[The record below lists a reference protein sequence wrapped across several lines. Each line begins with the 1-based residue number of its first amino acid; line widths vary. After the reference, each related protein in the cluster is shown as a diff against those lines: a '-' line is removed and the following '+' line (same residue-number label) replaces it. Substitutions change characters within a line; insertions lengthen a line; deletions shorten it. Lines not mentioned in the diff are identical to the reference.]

1 MQLCFRVQSATRNA
15 HFFPTVPFSDFSWW
29 LLVSLWLFDLSIAS
43 ILRAVR
49 NWAPVTACFWH
60 NFERIVSLTSH
71 HTFTVMEGGFY
82 MNTMSQRSC
91 LLPLGGRD
99 GLCRILRFSPVKVKD
114 CGSSMTK
121 TMPIADLR
129 GKLWKI
135 TWWTILLERFRM
147 IFLDWQSSLR
157 YYPIRPPELQQPYPA
172 GKELNRSLAPRSGSM
187 GHCLIDIWYGQLC
200 LHDTHELWVFSR
212 QKFSY
217 CLQQMHLFIWALMPG
232 ILEQLRFRSHEV
244 HPTSSNFIHWISPGP
259 IPASIGLGQG
269 FGEPMIWVEIQC
281 TRRPESNAQGPWGS
295 HNGNVSRW
303 PGHDPVG

>member
-1 MQLCFRVQSATRNA
+1 
-15 HFFPTVPFSDFSWW
+15 
-29 LLVSLWLFDLSIAS
+29 
-43 ILRAVR
+43 
-49 NWAPVTACFWH
+49 
-60 NFERIVSLTSH
+60 
-71 HTFTVMEGGFY
+71 

-99 GLCRILRFSPVKVKD
+99 GLCRVLRFSPVKVKD
-114 CGSSMTK
+114 CDSSMAK
-121 TMPIADLR
+121 TTPIADLR
-129 GKLWKI
+129 GKYVKI
-135 TWWTILLERFRM
+135 TWWTILLERLKM
-147 IFLDWQSSLR
+147 NFLDWQSSLR
-157 YYPIRPPELQQPYPA
+157 YYLIRPPELQQPYPA

-232 ILEQLRFRSHEV
+232 ILEQLRRFRSHKV

-259 IPASIGLGQG
+259 ISASIGLGQG
-269 FGEPMIWVEIQC
+269 FGEPILIWVEIQC
-281 TRRPESNAQGPWGS
+281 TRRPELNAQGPWGS
-295 HNGNVSRW
+295 HNGHVSRW